1 MKATFFTFLAILC
14 IVTITTGDILFQ
26 ENFDDAGWESR
37 WVKAYPK
44 KDEGLDG
51 EWGWTAG
58 KFYAD
63 KDNKGLQTT
72 QDARFYT
79 ISAEFPKEFSNLDK
93 TLVLQYTVKFEQNID
108 CGGGYVKL
116 FPAALDQEKLNSES
130 DYNIMFGPDICG
142 SSTRKVHVIFS
153 HDGKNHLIK
162 KNIPAETDEF
172 THLYRLVVSP
182 DNTYKVYVDGNLKES
197 GSLEQD
203 WDILPPK
210 QIQDPDAK
218 KPSDWVDEKE
228 IADPEDTKPEG
239 WDDIPKEIA
248 DPDATKPSDWDDD
261 LDGEWEAPVIPNPE
275 YKGEW
280 KPKMI
285 PNPDF
290 KGEWIHPLI
299 DNPNFKPN
307 PTLYAYPSFKY
318 IGIDVWQVK
327 SGTIFDSI
335 IISDN
340 ESDADVW
347 FKEWETLKVGEKAA
361 YDTQKEE
368 EAKKLEAERKATESQ
383 SKAEDDEGETEDVE
397 EDGKEEE
404 EEDTR
409 DEL

>member
-1 MKATFFTFLAILC
+1 
-14 IVTITTGDILFQ
+14 
-26 ENFDDAGWESR
+26 
-37 WVKAYPK
+37 
-44 KDEGLDG
+44 
-51 EWGWTAG
+51 
-58 KFYAD
+58 
-63 KDNKGLQTT
+63 
-72 QDARFYT
+72 
-79 ISAEFPKEFSNLDK
+79 
-93 TLVLQYTVKFEQNID
+93 
-108 CGGGYVKL
+108 
-116 FPAALDQEKLNSES
+116 
-130 DYNIMFGPDICG
+130 MFGPDVCG
-142 SSTRKVHVIFS
+142 SSTKKVHVIFGR
-153 HDGKNHLIK
+153 DGKNHLVK

-172 THLYRLVVSP
+172 THIYRLVLNP

-197 GSLEQD
+197 GSLEED

-210 QIQDPDAK
+210 QIKDPKAS

-327 SGTIFDSI
+327 SGTIFDNI
-335 IISDN
+335 LITDN
-340 ESDADVW
+340 ESDADKWVT
-347 FKEWETLKVGEKAA
+347 EWQSIKDAEKKS
-361 YDTQKEE
+361 YDEQKEQERKRLE
-368 EAKKLEAERKATESQ
+368 EERKQAEANKQDEAED
-383 SKAEDDEGETEDVE
+383 EDDGKDEDDVKDEEDVK
-397 EDGKEEE
+397 EDEEE
-404 EEDTR
+404 K

>member
-228 IADPEDTKPEG
+228 IPDPTDVKPDG
-239 WDDIPKEIA
+239 WDDIPKEIS

-280 KPKMI
+280 KAKTI
-285 PNPDF
+285 PNPDY

-299 DNPNFKPN
+299 DNPEYKPN
-307 PTLYAYPSFKY
+307 PSLYSYPSFKY